1 MSAQRTPKAPEEA
14 PESSSGPFTEALPHG
29 PGPRRRPPRPG
40 WGAFGLLLALTAL
53 GCVYWH
59 LAAEGMSY
67 EWQWNRVWR
76 HFGRWTA
83 HGFVAGP
90 LLEGLLMTL
99 GIAAAG
105 FCLATV
111 LGLVAAVCRLSP
123 WPFCRAAAGAYIE
136 LLRNTPLLLQ
146 LFFVY
151 FLLSPLFSLGPFG
164 SAVLALGAFEGA
176 YMAELF
182 RAGLLSVPRA
192 QWEAALSLGFGLGET
207 LRLVILPQAARNM
220 LPPLTSQI
228 VTLIKDTS
236 LVSAIAVADLTMRAQ
251 AIIAETFLAF
261 EVWLLVAAIYLA
273 LTLCAS
279 VPGWIWERRN
289 ARGPGAAAAG
299 S

>member
-1 MSAQRTPKAPEEA
+1 MPQHHSAPAPDD
-14 PESSSGPFTEALPHG
+14 SGPPT
-29 PGPRRRPPRPG
+29 RRSRHAWRG
-40 WGAFGLLLALTAL
+40 TALLLALAAL
-53 GCVYWH
+53 GAVYWH
-59 LAAEGMSY
+59 LAAQGMAY

-76 HFGRWTA
+76 HVGRWTA

-90 LLEGLLMTL
+90 LLEGLCMTL

-105 FCLATV
+105 FCLSTA
-111 LGLVAAVCRLSP
+111 LGLAAAVGRLSP
-123 WPFCRAAAGAYIE
+123 WPFCRFAAGAYVE

-151 FLLSPLFSLGPFG
+151 FLLSPLLALGPFG

-192 QWEAALSLGFGLGET
+192 QWEAALSLGFGLGQA

-236 LVSAIAVADLTMRAQ
+236 LVSAIAVADLTLRAQ

-279 VPGWIWERRN
+279 VPGWLLERRRD
-289 ARGPGAAAAG
+289 AYAGATEP
-299 S
+299 

>member
-1 MSAQRTPKAPEEA
+1 MPQHHSAAA
-14 PESSSGPFTEALPHG
+14 ADDSGPLS
-29 PGPRRRPPRPG
+29 RRSRHAWR
-40 WGAFGLLLALTAL
+40 GAALLLALVAL
-53 GCVYWH
+53 GAVYWH
-59 LAAEGMSY
+59 LAGQGMTY

-83 HGFVAGP
+83 HGFEAGP
-90 LLEGLLMTL
+90 LLEGLCMTL

-105 FCLATV
+105 FCLSTA
-111 LGLVAAVCRLSP
+111 LGLAAAVGRLSP
-123 WPFCRAAAGAYIE
+123 WPFCRLAAGAYVQ

-151 FLLSPLFSLGPFG
+151 FLLSPLLALGPFG

-192 QWEAALSLGFGLGET
+192 QWEAALSLGFDLGQA

-236 LVSAIAVADLTMRAQ
+236 LVSAIAVADLTLRAQ

-279 VPGWIWERRN
+279 VPGWLLEHRR
-289 ARGPGAAAAG
+289 GAYAG
-299 S
+299 AMEP

>member
-1 MSAQRTPKAPEEA
+1 MPQHHSAAA
-14 PESSSGPFTEALPHG
+14 ADDSGPLS
-29 PGPRRRPPRPG
+29 RRSRHAWR
-40 WGAFGLLLALTAL
+40 GAALLLALVAL
-53 GCVYWH
+53 GAVYWH
-59 LAAEGMSY
+59 LAGQGMTY

-90 LLEGLLMTL
+90 LLEGLCMTL

-105 FCLATV
+105 FCLSTA
-111 LGLVAAVCRLSP
+111 LGLAAAVGRLSP
-123 WPFCRAAAGAYIE
+123 WPFCRLAAGAYVQ

-151 FLLSPLFSLGPFG
+151 FLLSPLLALGPFG

-192 QWEAALSLGFGLGET
+192 QWEAA
-207 LRLVILPQAARNM
+207 RNM

-236 LVSAIAVADLTMRAQ
+236 LVSAIAVADLTLRAQ
-251 AIIAETFLAF
+251 ALIAETFLAF

-279 VPGWIWERRN
+279 VPGWLLERR
-289 ARGPGAAAAG
+289 ADAYSGAAG
-299 S
+299 R

>member
-1 MSAQRTPKAPEEA
+1 MPQTSSPRESPAPEAPGTPA
-14 PESSSGPFTEALPHG
+14 PEAKA
-29 PGPRRRPPRPG
+29 PRRRARFG
-40 WGAFGLLLALTAL
+40 WRGPALLLALAAL
-53 GCVYWH
+53 AFVYLE
-59 LAAEGMSY
+59 LASEGMSY

-90 LLEGLLMTL
+90 LCEGLLMTL

-105 FCLATV
+105 FCLSTL
-111 LGLVAAVCRLSP
+111 LGLAAAVCRLSP
-123 WPFCRAAAGAYIE
+123 WPFCRLAAGAYIE

-182 RAGLLSVPRA
+182 RAGLLSVPRG
-192 QWEAALSLGFGLGET
+192 QWEAALSLGFSLSEA

-273 LTLCAS
+273 LTLLAS
-279 VPGWIWERRN
+279 VPAWLLERRN
-289 ARGPGAAAAG
+289 GSRPEAAAAD

>member
-1 MSAQRTPKAPEEA
+1 MPHDSSPQEPAAPEAPATPVPEA
-14 PESSSGPFTEALPHG
+14 NV
-29 PGPRRRPPRPG
+29 PRRRARFG
-40 WGAFGLLLALTAL
+40 WRGPALLVA
-53 GCVYWH
+53 
-59 LAAEGMSY
+59 LAALAFVYLELASEGMSY

-90 LLEGLLMTL
+90 LCEGLLMTL

-105 FCLATV
+105 FCLSTL
-111 LGLVAAVCRLSP
+111 LGLAAAVCRLSP
-123 WPFCRAAAGAYIE
+123 WPFCRLAAGAYIE

-182 RAGLLSVPRA
+182 RAGLLSVPRG
-192 QWEAALSLGFGLGET
+192 QWEAALSLGFGLGEA
-207 LRLVILPQAARNM
+207 LRLVVLPQAARNM

-279 VPGWIWERRN
+279 VPAWILERRN
-289 ARGPGAAAAG
+289 GSRPEAAAAD

>member
-1 MSAQRTPKAPEEA
+1 MPHNSSPPGHNAPEA
-14 PESSSGPFTEALPHG
+14 PGAPGAPNPGGPHRRARFGWRGPAL
-29 PGPRRRPPRPG
+29 
-40 WGAFGLLLALTAL
+40 LIS
-53 GCVYWH
+53 
-59 LAAEGMSY
+59 LAALAFVYLELASEGMSY

-90 LLEGLLMTL
+90 LCEGLLMTL

-105 FCLATV
+105 FCLSTL
-111 LGLVAAVCRLSP
+111 LGLAAAVCRLSP
-123 WPFCRAAAGAYIE
+123 WPFCRLAAGAYIE

-182 RAGLLSVPRA
+182 RAGLLSVPRG
-192 QWEAALSLGFGLGET
+192 QWEAALSLGFGLGEA

-273 LTLCAS
+273 LTLLAS
-279 VPGWIWERRN
+279 VPGWLLERRN
-289 ARGPGAAAAG
+289 GSRPEAAAAD

>member
-1 MSAQRTPKAPEEA
+1 MPDHLTPHAGEPSRDDA
-14 PESSSGPFTEALPHG
+14 TPAVTG
-29 PGPRRRPPRPG
+29 PGPRRKRLRPG
-40 WGAFGLLLALTAL
+40 LGGFFLLLALAGL
-53 GCVYWH
+53 AFVYWK
-59 LAAEGMSY
+59 LASEGMSY

-90 LLEGLLMTL
+90 LLEGILMTL
-99 GIAAAG
+99 GIAVAG
-105 FCLATV
+105 FCLSTF
-111 LGLVAAVCRLSP
+111 LGLAAAVCRLSP
-123 WPFCRAAAGAYIE
+123 WPFCRLAAGAYVE
-136 LLRNTPLLLQ
+136 LWRNTPLLLQ

-151 FLLSPLFSLGPFG
+151 FLLSPLFALGPFG

-192 QWEAALSLGFGLGET
+192 QWEAALSLGFGLSET

-220 LPPLTSQI
+220 LPPLTSQV

-273 LTLCAS
+273 LTLCVS
-279 VPGWIWERRN
+279 VPGWIWERQN
-289 ARGPGAAAAG
+289 ARRSGAAATGA
-299 S
+299 

>member
-1 MSAQRTPKAPEEA
+1 MPQHHSAPAPEG
-14 PESSSGPFTEALPHG
+14 SGPPT
-29 PGPRRRPPRPG
+29 RRSRHAWRG
-40 WGAFGLLLALTAL
+40 IALLLALAAL
-53 GCVYWH
+53 AAVYWH
-59 LAAEGMSY
+59 LADRGMTY

-90 LLEGLLMTL
+90 LLEGLYMTL

-105 FCLATV
+105 FCLSTA
-111 LGLVAAVCRLSP
+111 LGLAAAVGRLSP
-123 WPFCRAAAGAYIE
+123 WPFCRFAAGAYVQ

-151 FLLSPLFSLGPFG
+151 FLLSPLLALGPFG

-192 QWEAALSLGFGLGET
+192 QWEAALSLGFGLGQA

-220 LPPLTSQI
+220 LPPLTNQV

-236 LVSAIAVADLTMRAQ
+236 LVSAIAVADLTLRAQ

-261 EVWLLVAAIYLA
+261 EVWLLVAAVYLA

-279 VPGWIWERRN
+279 VPGWLLERRRD
-289 ARGPGAAAAG
+289 AYSGATEA
-299 S
+299 

>member
-1 MSAQRTPKAPEEA
+1 MLQNPQPRQATASA
-14 PESSSGPFTEALPHG
+14 F
-29 PGPRRRPPRPG
+29 RRKSHQG
-40 WGAFGLLLALTAL
+40 WRCFAIFLALVAL
-53 GCVYWH
+53 ALAYWH
-59 LAAEGMSY
+59 LAQEGMSY
-67 EWQWNRVWR
+67 EWQWNRAWR

-83 HGFVAGP
+83 HGFEPGP
-90 LLEGLLMTL
+90 LLEGICMTL

-105 FCLATV
+105 FCLSIL
-111 LGLVAAVCRLSP
+111 LGLAASVCRLSP
-123 WPFCRAAAGAYIE
+123 WPFCRLAATAYVE

-151 FLLSPLFSLGPFG
+151 FLLSPLFGLGPFG

-182 RAGLLSVPRA
+182 RAGLLSVPRG
-192 QWEAALSLGFGLGET
+192 QWEAALSLGFGLGES
-207 LRLVILPQAARNM
+207 LRLVILPQAVRHM
-220 LPPLTSQI
+220 LPPLSCQT

-261 EVWLLVAAIYLA
+261 EIWLLVAAVYLA

-279 VPGWIWERRN
+279 VPGWILERRSK
-289 ARGPGAAAAG
+289 ARPMQGAAC

>member
-1 MSAQRTPKAPEEA
+1 MPHNSSPPGHNAPEA
-14 PESSSGPFTEALPHG
+14 PDAPGAPNPGGPHRRARFGWRG
-29 PGPRRRPPRPG
+29 PV
-40 WGAFGLLLALTAL
+40 LLLALAAL
-53 GCVYWH
+53 AWVYLE
-59 LAAEGMSY
+59 LASEGMSY

-90 LLEGLLMTL
+90 LCEGLVMTL

-105 FCLATV
+105 FCLSTL
-111 LGLVAAVCRLSP
+111 LGLAAAVCRLSP
-123 WPFCRAAAGAYIE
+123 WHFCRLAAGAYIE

-182 RAGLLSVPRA
+182 RAGLLSVPRG
-192 QWEAALSLGFGLGET
+192 QWEAALSLGFGLSEA

-273 LTLCAS
+273 LTLLAS
-279 VPGWIWERRN
+279 VPAWLLERRN
-289 ARGPGAAAAG
+289 GSRPEAAAD

>member
-1 MSAQRTPKAPEEA
+1 
-14 PESSSGPFTEALPHG
+14 
-29 PGPRRRPPRPG
+29 
-40 WGAFGLLLALTAL
+40 
-53 GCVYWH
+53 
-59 LAAEGMSY
+59 MSY

-90 LLEGLLMTL
+90 LCEGLLMTL

-105 FCLATV
+105 FCLSTL
-111 LGLVAAVCRLSP
+111 LGLAAAVCRLSP
-123 WPFCRAAAGAYIE
+123 WPFCRLAAGAYIE

-182 RAGLLSVPRA
+182 RAGLLSVPRG
-192 QWEAALSLGFGLGET
+192 QWEAALSLGFGLGEA
-207 LRLVILPQAARNM
+207 LRLVVLPQAARNM

-279 VPGWIWERRN
+279 VPAWILERRN
-289 ARGPGAAAAG
+289 GSRPEAAAAD